1 MMSRHPQDQHMRKY
15 WFFLLAV
22 LFVYPGCQKANKDLF
37 TIGLFQVDDAPTLNA
52 VRKGFLSALEEAGL
66 QDGVNIRMTIRNG
79 MGNIPEVQRIAQEF
93 VSSKVDLIVPFSTPC
108 LQAALHGSSEIPIVF
123 SSIANPFLAGAGKS
137 VDDHLPNVTGI
148 SSRGPIKESLAF
160 IKRVLPGAKRIGT
173 LWTPSELNSK
183 YYLDLA
189 RDGAKEMGFEIVAV
203 PVHNKSE
210 VLLAAQVLLN
220 KKIDVIYQISDNTIN
235 ASFEAVS
242 RAADENA
249 IPLFGGAL
257 FSTRLGACA
266 AMGWDFFDMGH
277 KAGEMA
283 IRVKNGERPADIPIQ
298 YMNKV
303 KLYLNLNAASKQ
315 GVTFPEDVLEQA
327 DEILKIEGRSR
338 KDSTGS

>member
-1 MMSRHPQDQHMRKY
+1 M
-15 WFFLLAV
+15 
-22 LFVYPGCQKANKDLF
+22 N
-37 TIGLFQVDDAPTLNA
+37 
-52 VRKGFLSALEEAGL
+52 
-66 QDGVNIRMTIRNG
+66 
-79 MGNIPEVQRIAQEF
+79 
-93 VSSKVDLIVPFSTPC
+93 
-108 LQAALHGSSEIPIVF
+108 SE
-123 SSIANPFLAGAGKS
+123 
-137 VDDHLPNVTGI
+137 
-148 SSRGPIKESLAF
+148 
-160 IKRVLPGAKRIGT
+160 
-173 LWTPSELNSK
+173 

-189 RDGAKEMGFEIVAV
+189 RDAAKEIGSEIVAV

-210 VLLAAQVLLN
+210 CLLAAQVLLN

-338 KDSTGS
+338 KDSTGA